1 MRDETRHVRYT
12 REAVVDLLPR
22 RKAREILDTHRRA
35 EAKANLEFSLR
46 LLRTFQSRFDQ
57 GIRGR
62 QRLVFRV
69 GELIMEGANQLV

>member
-46 LLRTFQSRFDQ
+46 LLRTFLSR
-57 GIRGR
+57 
-62 QRLVFRV
+62 L
-69 GELIMEGANQLV
+69 